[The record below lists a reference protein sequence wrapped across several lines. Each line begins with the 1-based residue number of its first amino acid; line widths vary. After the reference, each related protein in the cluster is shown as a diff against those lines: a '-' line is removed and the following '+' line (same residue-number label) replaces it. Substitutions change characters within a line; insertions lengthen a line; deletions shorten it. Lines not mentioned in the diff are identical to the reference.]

1 MRDFGGNRLPSGRDD
16 GFWRDYL
23 LHGSSYVRRHW
34 QVFKHLPRAHRCR
47 LCAAPFA
54 GAGAPVMRLLGRGPS
69 AQNPTIC
76 AYCFT
81 FISNQHGGAEIECS
95 MLFADIRG
103 STTIAE
109 SMSPSAFRELLDR
122 FFTVACAVVVRH
134 DGIVDKFVGDELV
147 ALFVP
152 GLCGD
157 RHARLAVDAAREL
170 LRATG
175 HATPA
180 GPWVGLGAGVHTAS
194 VWFGAVGQGAHREV
208 TAVGDAM
215 NVTARLASAA
225 AAGEVLVTTTSAA
238 AAGVDPSLERRRLVL
253 KGRTA
258 PMDVVG
264 LRVPT

>member
-1 MRDFGGNRLPSGRDD
+1 MPDSGRRKRPHGREDA
-16 GFWRDYL
+16 FWREYL
-23 LHGSSYVRRHW
+23 TLGSPDRRRHW
-34 QVFKHLPRAHRCR
+34 QIFKHLPREPRCR
-47 LCAAPFA
+47 LCAAPF
-54 GAGAPVMRLLGRGPS
+54 GGVGPIMRLLGRGPS

-76 AYCFT
+76 AFCFT
-81 FISNQHGGAEIECS
+81 FISSQHGGAEIQCS

-109 SMSPSAFRELLDR
+109 SMSPSAFRDLLDR
-122 FFTVACAVVVRH
+122 FFTAACAVVVRH

-152 GLCGD
+152 AICGD
-157 RHARLAVDAAREL
+157 RHPRLAVTAAQEL

-175 HATPA
+175 HTSPE

-215 NVTARLASAA
+215 NVTARLASEA
-225 AAGEVLVTTTSAA
+225 AAGEVLVTTATAF
-238 AAGVDPSLERRRLVL
+238 AAGLDPSLEHRQLQL

-258 PMDVVG
+258 PMEVVG
-264 LRVPT
+264 LHLRQ

>member
-1 MRDFGGNRLPSGRDD
+1 
-16 GFWRDYL
+16 
-23 LHGSSYVRRHW
+23 
-34 QVFKHLPRAHRCR
+34 
-47 LCAAPFA
+47 
-54 GAGAPVMRLLGRGPS
+54 
-69 AQNPTIC
+69 
-76 AYCFT
+76 
-81 FISNQHGGAEIECS
+81 

-122 FFTVACAVVVRH
+122 FFTAACAVVVRH
-134 DGIVDKFVGDELV
+134 DGMIDKFVGDELV

-152 GLCGD
+152 AICGD
-157 RHARLAVDAAREL
+157 RHPRLAVAAAREL
-170 LRATG
+170 LRTTG
-175 HATPA
+175 HASPEA
-180 GPWVGLGAGVHTAS
+180 PWVRVGAGVHTAS

-225 AAGEVLVTTTSAA
+225 ASGEILVTTAAASAA
-238 AAGVDPSLERRRLVL
+238 GLDPTLARRELVL

-264 LRVPT
+264 LTVAS

>member
-1 MRDFGGNRLPSGRDD
+1 MRDFRRSRLPTGRDD
-16 GFWRDYL
+16 SFWREYL
-23 LHGSSYVRRHW
+23 ANGSPERRRNW
-34 QVFKHLPRAHRCR
+34 QIFKRLPREPRCR

-54 GAGAPVMRLLGRGPS
+54 GVGAPVMRLLGRGPS

-76 AYCFT
+76 AYCFS
-81 FISNQHGGAEIECS
+81 FISSQHGGADTECS

-109 SMSPSAFRELLDR
+109 SIAPSAFRDLLDR
-122 FFTVACAVVVRH
+122 VFTTAAATVVRY

-152 GLCGD
+152 AICGD
-157 RHARLAVDAAREL
+157 RHPRLAVIAAQEL

-175 HATPA
+175 HGSRN
-180 GPWVGLGAGVHTAS
+180 GPWVALGAGVHTAS
-194 VWFGAVGQGAHREV
+194 VWYGTVGHGSHREV

-225 AAGEVLVTTTSAA
+225 AAGEILVTTAAASAA
-238 AAGVDPSLERRRLVL
+238 GLDPALERRELQL

-258 PMDVVG
+258 PIDVVG
-264 LRVPT
+264 LHVPS